1 MRRVLQLLVL
11 IAVSLV
17 AVNAQ
22 CIVTCDPAPK
32 TVKSHCHP
40 KPAAAQC
47 SHDLSIVEK
56 VPATDF
62 ALVFVMPV
70 AAMRVHRNIAVDT
83 YRVVTANPTPP
94 PIVHPSIS
102 ILRL

>member
-1 MRRVLQLLVL
+1 MRRALQLLVL

-17 AVNAQ
+17 VVSAQ
-22 CIVTCDPAPK
+22 CIVTCDPAPQP
-32 TVKSHCHP
+32 VKSHCHP

-56 VPATDF
+56 APATDF
-62 ALVFVMPV
+62 VLVFAMPV
-70 AAMRVHRNIAVDT
+70 AAMQVHRYIAVNT
-83 YRVVTANPTPP
+83 YRTVTANPTPP